1 METKRKYWSDILIA
15 MDAIDIHLQGIT
27 TYEQYA
33 GSITV
38 KDAVE
43 RRLIII
49 GEAVNKLMLLAPDDP
64 IEDGQKIRAFRN
76 RLVHSYDATD
86 DMTVWAILK
95 NHLEPLKKIAVIRAQ
110 Q

>member
-1 METKRKYWSDILIA
+1 M
-15 MDAIDIHLQGIT
+15 QGIT

-33 GSITV
+33 ASITV

-49 GEAVNKLMLLAPDDP
+49 GEAVNKLMLLDPDDP

-86 DMTVWAILK
+86 DMTVWAILR
-95 NHLEPLKKIAVIRAQ
+95 NHLGPLRKLAEERSR
-110 Q
+110 

>member
-1 METKRKYWSDILIA
+1 
-15 MDAIDIHLQGIT
+15 LQGIT

-33 GSITV
+33 ASITV

-49 GEAVNKLMLLAPDDP
+49 GEAVNKLMLLDPEDP
-64 IEDGQKIRAFRN
+64 IEHGQKIRAFRN

-86 DMTVWAILK
+86 DMTVWAILR
-95 NHLEPLKKIAVIRAQ
+95 NHLAPLRKLAAARSW
-110 Q
+110 

>member
-1 METKRKYWSDILIA
+1 
-15 MDAIDIHLQGIT
+15 
-27 TYEQYA
+27 
-33 GSITV
+33 V

-49 GEAVNKLMLLAPDDP
+49 GEAVNKLMLLDPDDP

-86 DMTVWAILK
+86 DMTVWAILR
-95 NHLEPLKKIAVIRAQ
+95 NHLAPLRKLAAERSR
-110 Q
+110 

>member
-1 METKRKYWSDILIA
+1 L
-15 MDAIDIHLQGIT
+15 DAIDIHLKGIT

-33 GSITV
+33 ASITV

-49 GEAVNKLMLLAPDDP
+49 GEAVNKLMLLDPNDP

-86 DMTVWAILK
+86 DMTVWAILR
-95 NHLEPLKKIAVIRAQ
+95 NHLDPLRKLAEERSQ
-110 Q
+110 

>member
-1 METKRKYWSDILIA
+1 METKRKYWSDILLA
-15 MDAIDIHLQGIT
+15 LDAIDIHLQGIT

-33 GSITV
+33 ASITV
-38 KDAVE
+38 KEAVE

-49 GEAVNKLMLLAPDDP
+49 GEAVNKLMLLDPDDP

-86 DMTVWAILK
+86 DMTVWAILR
-95 NHLEPLKKIAVIRAQ
+95 NHLGALRKLAEDRAE
-110 Q
+110 

>member
-1 METKRKYWSDILIA
+1 
-15 MDAIDIHLQGIT
+15 MDAIDIHLKGIT

-33 GSITV
+33 ASITV

-49 GEAVNKLMLLAPDDP
+49 GEAVNKLMLLDPNDP

-86 DMTVWAILK
+86 DMTVWAILR
-95 NHLEPLKKIAVIRAQ
+95 NHLDPLRKLAEERSQ
-110 Q
+110 